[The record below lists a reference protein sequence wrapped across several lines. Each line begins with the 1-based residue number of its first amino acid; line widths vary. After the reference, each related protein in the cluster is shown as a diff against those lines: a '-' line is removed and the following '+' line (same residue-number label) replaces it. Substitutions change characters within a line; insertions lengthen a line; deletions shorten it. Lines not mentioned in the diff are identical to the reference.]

1 MRLLDRY
8 LFRELLAPLSFCL
21 IGIQSL
27 VVFFTVLGD
36 ENRIQEAK
44 LHFGETIAYAA
55 ATSMQLMPLVLPVS
69 LLLALL
75 MALTH
80 HARYNEIT
88 AMRAAGISLWRI
100 CIPYFIVGF
109 IASVAVFALN
119 ESIVPRCADFSAH
132 LLTRYLKPGKSSKDH
147 ATNLG
152 FSDERAHRTWI
163 IPDYRISTAEM
174 TSPQVDWVL
183 PDGSRRRLYADSA
196 IRTNGVWTFYNAQ
209 ELSQADAASLF
220 VPMFRTNE
228 MAMPEFDE
236 TPHEVEGE
244 IKIRDYLGIGGVR
257 DANIPLKD
265 VFAYLKSHPNMSK
278 GDKSRLLTELHERI
292 ATPFTCLVVA
302 LIAIPFGAAPGRRN
316 LFFGVA
322 GSIFIFFA
330 YYVLQRVSLAYGSSG
345 ALPSWLAAWL
355 PNLFFTVLGVILTL
369 RIR

>member
-8 LFRELLAPLSFCL
+8 LFRELLAPLFFCL

-27 VVFFTVLGD
+27 VIFFTVLGD
-36 ENRIQEAK
+36 ESRIQEAK
-44 LHFGETIAYAA
+44 LHFGETMAYAA
-55 ATSMQLMPLVLPVS
+55 ATSMQLMPLVLPVC

-75 MALTH
+75 MALTQ

-100 CIPYFIVGF
+100 CIPYFIVGL
-109 IASVAVFALN
+109 IASAVVFALN
-119 ESIVPRCADFSAH
+119 ESIVPRCANFSAR
-132 LLTRYLKPGKSSKDH
+132 LMTRYLQPGKNTKDH
-147 ATNLG
+147 VTNLG
-152 FSDERAHRTWI
+152 FTNERGHRTWVI
-163 IPDYRISTAEM
+163 RDYRISTGAM
-174 TSPQVDWVL
+174 TSPQVDWIL
-183 PDGSRRRLYADSA
+183 PDGSRHRLYADRA
-196 IRTNGVWTFYNAQ
+196 VRTNDVWTFYNAE
-209 ELSQADAASLF
+209 ELSQADPASLF
-220 VPMFRTNE
+220 VPMLKTNE
-228 MAMPEFDE
+228 LAMPEFDE
-236 TPHEVEGE
+236 TPREINGE
-244 IKIRDYLGIGGVR
+244 IQIGTYLGFAGLR

-265 VFAYLKSHPNMSK
+265 VFAYLKWHPNMSP

-345 ALPSWLAAWL
+345 ALPAWLAAWL
-355 PNLFFTVLGVILTL
+355 PNLFFAVLGLILTL